1 MYDKTDDY
9 AAVGIVRLSKYKL
22 SLDEAKATPVS

>member
-9 AAVGIVRLSKYKL
+9 AVGIVRLSKYKL
-22 SLDEAKATPVS
+22 SLNEAKTTPVS